1 VDIPV
6 DGVPSEECGSPHAD
20 IYLSRSAEIRDEGPM
35 LSRLQ
40 ADADRQFLFPRP
52 AVFEP
57 AFRSVLLTYIL
68 FLINVPPLQKS
79 IGRVDPHGETRQ

>member
-1 VDIPV
+1 
-6 DGVPSEECGSPHAD
+6 
-20 IYLSRSAEIRDEGPM
+20 M

-68 FLINVPPLQKS
+68 FLINVPPLQES
-79 IGRVDPHGETRQ
+79 FRRVDFHGETRQ

>member
-1 VDIPV
+1 
-6 DGVPSEECGSPHAD
+6 
-20 IYLSRSAEIRDEGPM
+20 M

-68 FLINVPPLQKS
+68 FLINVPPLAEKFSLSKS
-79 IGRVDPHGETRQ
+79 LWGDPPVILFRVTNHSLRSGGCHIDITGSRRGVKEPVS

>member
-1 VDIPV
+1 
-6 DGVPSEECGSPHAD
+6 
-20 IYLSRSAEIRDEGPM
+20 M

-68 FLINVPPLQKS
+68 FLINVPPCRKVLA
-79 IGRVDPHGETRQ
+79 E